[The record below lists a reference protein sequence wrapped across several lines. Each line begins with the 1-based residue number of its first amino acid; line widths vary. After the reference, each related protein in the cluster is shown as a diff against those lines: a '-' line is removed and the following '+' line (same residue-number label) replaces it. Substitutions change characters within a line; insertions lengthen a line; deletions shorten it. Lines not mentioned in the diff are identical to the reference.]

1 MIEKISRFLDD
12 DLSHD
17 ETLHLLQTI
26 QEKPELKAALKRY
39 AAVSHAIKN
48 DDFLWVSTD
57 FATRIRQTIHQP
69 SDDESTYQATD
80 SYSLQ

>member
-1 MIEKISRFLDD
+1 MIEKISRLLDD

-17 ETLHLLQTI
+17 EVLHLLQTI
-26 QEKPELKAALKRY
+26 QERPELKDALKRY

-57 FATRIRQTIHQP
+57 FASRIQQTIHQT
-69 SDDESTYQATD
+69 SDNELTYQATD

>member
-26 QEKPELKAALKRY
+26 QDQPELKNTLKRY

-48 DDFLWVSTD
+48 DDFLWIPTD
-57 FATRIRQTIHQP
+57 FASRIQQTIHQT
-69 SDDESTYQATD
+69 SEDESTYQATD

>member
-26 QEKPELKAALKRY
+26 QEQPELKDALKRY
-39 AAVSHAIKN
+39 AAVSHAIKT
-48 DDFLWVSTD
+48 DDFLWIPTD
-57 FATRIRQTIHQP
+57 FATRIQQTIHQT
-69 SDDESTYQATD
+69 SVEDLTCQATD